1 MGFNKLNGIAEQPAK
16 ADKSAP
22 TGFRGICLKP
32 IIGGVRDNAVSK
44 NNADYEIG
52 LCAARASSII
62 HFNF

>member
-1 MGFNKLNGIAEQPAK
+1 MPIT
-16 ADKSAP
+16 ADY
-22 TGFRGICLKP
+22 
-32 IIGGVRDNAVSK
+32 AVSK

>member
-1 MGFNKLNGIAEQPAK
+1 MGFNKISGIPEQPAK
-16 ADKSAP
+16 A
-22 TGFRGICLKP
+22 
-32 IIGGVRDNAVSK
+32 DNAVSK

>member
-1 MGFNKLNGIAEQPAK
+1 MNITFLMGIAKNPLRA
-16 ADKSAP
+16 
-22 TGFRGICLKP
+22 
-32 IIGGVRDNAVSK
+32 DNALSK

>member
-1 MGFNKLNGIAEQPAK
+1 MTGLDLAGAEERSQAFEPCLTLLIRIAEHPAK
-16 ADKSAP
+16 A
-22 TGFRGICLKP
+22 
-32 IIGGVRDNAVSK
+32 DNAVSK